1 MSDIAPTALQTIPTL
16 ETEKDLRRIYSAP
29 AKAVVDKSFPH
40 LDQHSRRFIEL
51 SPFFCIGSSRADGL
65 GDVSPRGGE
74 PGFVHVV
81 DDQHIA
87 FPDRPG
93 NNRLDTL
100 GNVVHNPAV
109 GLLFFLPGVDEMLR
123 LNGVASVTTEEGL
136 MTRFIHD
143 GKRPRSV
150 VRIMVQEVYFHCSKA
165 LKRSDLWNPDKRLP
179 KGMFPTLGQ
188 IARDQFKLLIP
199 AKIIDLALGRDAK
212 KNLY

>member
-1 MSDIAPTALQTIPTL
+1 MPETVPTELPSAPTL
-16 ETEKDLRRIYSAP
+16 ETEKDLRRIYAAP
-29 AKAVVDKSFPH
+29 AKAVVDKSFPR

-51 SPFFCIGSSRADGL
+51 SPFFCIGSSRGDGL
-65 GDVSPRGGE
+65 ADVSPRGGE

-81 DDQHIA
+81 DDRHIA

-150 VRIMVQEVYFHCSKA
+150 VRVMVHEVYFHCSKA